1 MAATEEEA
9 ARQAIIGACLS
20 MNYNGINQGTAGNI
34 SVRWENGLLITPSGL
49 PYDEMKIDDIVF
61 MNMDGSYEH
70 RLAASSEWRFHR
82 DILQERVDVN
92 AVVHAHPVHATAFA
106 ICGMEVPAVHYMIA
120 AAGGPSIR
128 CAPYAPYGTEELS
141 RAVLKALSGRA
152 CALLAN
158 DGRLP
163 PDMTS
168 ARRCGLPSKS
178 KRCASK
184 MRLRFRSGPR
194 VRSQTTRSKGPLKNS
209 RSIACGPSN
218 PTRSPIE
225 TNSRCL
231 RKVANCLGPEKK
243 LVE

>member
-1 MAATEEEA
+1 MAATDEEA
-9 ARQAIIGACLS
+9 VRQAIIGACLG
-20 MNYNGINQGTAGNI
+20 MNHNGINQGTAGNI

-82 DILQERVDVN
+82 DILQARGDVN
-92 AVVHAHPVHATAFA
+92 AVVHAHPIHATAFA
-106 ICGMEVPAVHYMIA
+106 ICGMDVPAVHYMIA

-158 DGRLP
+158 HGMVATGHD
-163 PDMTS
+163 
-168 ARRCGLPSKS
+168 
-178 KRCASK
+178 
-184 MRLRFRSGPR
+184 LRAAMWLAVEVETLCKQYAVALRIGTPRALADDEIERTIEKFKEYGPR
-194 VRSQTTRSKGPLKNS
+194 PVK
-209 RSIACGPSN
+209 
-218 PTRSPIE
+218 SPP
-225 TNSRCL
+225 
-231 RKVANCLGPEKK
+231 VPD
-243 LVE
+243 

>member
-9 ARQAIIGACLS
+9 VRQAIIGACLS

-34 SVRWENGLLITPSGL
+34 SIRWENGLLITPSGL

-61 MNMDGSYEH
+61 MNMNGSYEH
-70 RLAASSEWRFHR
+70 RLAASSEWRCHR
-82 DILQERVDVN
+82 DILQQRVDVN

-158 DGRLP
+158 HGMVATGHDLRAAMWLAVEVETLCKQYAVALRIGTPRALADDEIERTIEKFKEYGLRP
-163 PDMTS
+163 VKSRRIPD
-168 ARRCGLPSKS
+168 
-178 KRCASK
+178 
-184 MRLRFRSGPR
+184 
-194 VRSQTTRSKGPLKNS
+194 
-209 RSIACGPSN
+209 
-218 PTRSPIE
+218 
-225 TNSRCL
+225 
-231 RKVANCLGPEKK
+231 
-243 LVE
+243 